1 MIIYHRYKASR
12 RCLLKQ
18 QNIYRFN
25 VLNCLKMKLKKQE
38 LTLSGALQ
46 KQRLLASFKCPNKKG
61 VTTPNVGEL
70 RHFIKL
76 TVSFS
81 GDVYS
86 LKLKIFFLKLIIL
99 CRKFFPLQIFN
110 KNTKNILTAKTK
122 VEAKCHYNF
131 LLVIFFYHA
140 FFIEINKAN
149 AVC

>member
-1 MIIYHRYKASR
+1 MIIYHRYKAPR
-12 RCLLKQ
+12 RYLLEQ

-25 VLNCLKMKLKKQE
+25 VFSCLRMKRKRQE
-38 LTLSGALQ
+38 SHEGGVLQ
-46 KQRLLASFKCPNKKG
+46 KQRLLASLKCPNKNG

-76 TVSFS
+76 TVSVS

-99 CRKFFPLQIFN
+99 CRKGFPLQIFN

-131 LLVIFFYHA
+131 FY
-140 FFIEINKAN
+140 
-149 AVC
+149 